1 MANNEN
7 LGFEH
12 RFAFQNVTG
21 TAFSGASAT
30 RFEVVSSTVKKQG
43 EILDGAGLLGTR
55 TRREDRTR
63 AGLVRVGGQLAFD
76 VNPLM
81 MDYFLPH
88 IMGTTEATDTFAIS
102 DSLIAFDMLHDPF
115 GTGALAIKYTEL
127 FVDKMSLRFA
137 PGILRMTLD
146 VIGKTVTTGQS
157 YDAGALGSTA
167 ATCAPYVFY
176 DTASGFSIQSATTEI
191 VEGELVIDNMLDV
204 QFRNSQTATS
214 IRAQDRTVSL
224 TASIPLTATTF
235 AANFGDKAA
244 VDATITITNGT
255 VATVF
260 TLNNYHVPDEGYE
273 VNGKGEVVLK
283 LTGMARGDSSSTFD
297 INTTVTGGSL

>member
-12 RFAFQNVTG
+12 RFAFQPTT
-21 TAFSGASAT
+21 TAFSGATAA

-43 EILDGAGLLGTR
+43 EVLDSQGLLGTR

-63 AGLVRVGGQLAFD
+63 AGLIRVGGQLAFD

-81 MDYFLPH
+81 MDYFVPYIL
-88 IMGTTEATDTFAIS
+88 GTLEATDAFHTS
-102 DSLIAFDMLHDPF
+102 DTMLAFDMLHDPF

-127 FVDKMSLRFA
+127 YVNRMSLRFA
-137 PGILRMTLD
+137 PGIMRMTLD
-146 VIGKTVTTGQS
+146 VIGKSITTAQTF
-157 YDAGALGSTA
+157 DAAALGATA

-191 VEGELVIDNMLDV
+191 VEGELTIDNGLDV

-214 IRAQDRTVSL
+214 IRATDRTVSL
-224 TASIPLTATTF
+224 AASIPLTATTF

-244 VDATITITNGT
+244 VDATIVITNGT
-255 VATVF
+255 VVTTF
-260 TLNNYHVPDEGYE
+260 TLNNFKCPDEGYE

-297 INTTVTGGSL
+297 IDSTIVGGSL